1 MVFQRDGLKRY
12 LDRPLSNTLPEQLP
26 PSVTQMPNAPE
37 AELVSVLTGEALFQ
51 QQTIQAQDG
60 SNVLVLNSVP
70 PQ

>member
-1 MVFQRDGLKRY
+1 MT
-12 LDRPLSNTLPEQLP
+12 S
-26 PSVTQMPNAPE
+26 APE